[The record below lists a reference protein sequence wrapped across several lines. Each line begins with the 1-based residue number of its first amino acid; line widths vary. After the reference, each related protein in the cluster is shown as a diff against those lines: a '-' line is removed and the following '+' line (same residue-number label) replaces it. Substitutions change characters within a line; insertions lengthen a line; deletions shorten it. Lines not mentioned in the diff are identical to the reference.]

1 MDMKTIILGV
11 IRHGLTV
18 AGGVLVTNGHLSSSD
33 VEVVAGA
40 GAILVGVIWSVIQ
53 KKVKK

>member
-1 MDMKTIILGV
+1 MKAIILSV

-18 AGGVLVTNGHLSSSD
+18 AGGALVTNGHLSASD

-40 GAILVGVIWSVIQ
+40 GAILIGVVWSIIQ
-53 KKVKK
+53 KKVK

>member
-1 MDMKTIILGV
+1 MKVIILGV

-18 AGGVLVTNGHLSSSD
+18 AGGVLVTNGHLSSSE